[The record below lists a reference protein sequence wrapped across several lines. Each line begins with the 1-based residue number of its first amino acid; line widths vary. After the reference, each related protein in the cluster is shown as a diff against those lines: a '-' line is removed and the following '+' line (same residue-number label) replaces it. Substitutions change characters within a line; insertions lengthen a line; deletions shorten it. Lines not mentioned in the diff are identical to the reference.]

1 MPLISNVIVD
11 PPINLN
17 LFTDIIR
24 KSELPSSLLVRLN
37 LRLVSGFVLVQVEK
51 NGSLILSREGSCTV
65 IFELGGSSCLV
76 MTMNLS
82 RVMLFGTL
90 DSETTL
96 AYKRLEGCVA

>member
-24 KSELPSSLLVRLN
+24 RRDVPSSLLVRLN
-37 LRLVSGFVLVQVEK
+37 LRLASGFVLVHVEK
-51 NGSLILSREGSCTV
+51 SGSLIFSREGSYNVT
-65 IFELGGSSCLV
+65 FELGGSSCLV

-96 AYKRLEGCVA
+96 AYKRLEGYAA